1 MMSEKM
7 VVHVI
12 DDEETVRRSI
22 AFLLRTAGF
31 MVELWESGAT
41 FLREAKQAEPGCVL
55 LDIRMPDMDGLDV
68 QDQMARQ
75 GIAMPVIVLTGHGDI
90 GQAVRAM
97 RAGAIDFL
105 EKPFDRDELLQAL
118 QSAFR
123 QLKDTAAR
131 RALAGDAQSRIA
143 ALTSRERE
151 VLAGL
156 ACGYPNKTIA
166 YDLGISPRTVEV
178 HRANLMTKLRVGNFA
193 DALRIAF
200 AAGLG
205 QDGEWRDIVEAH
217 RAE

>member
-1 MMSEKM
+1 MSEKAL
-7 VVHVI
+7 VHVI

-22 AFLLRTAGF
+22 AFLLKTSGF
-31 MVELWESGAT
+31 SVQLWDSGIA
-41 FLREAKQAEPGCVL
+41 FLREVRQAQSGCVL

-68 QDQMARQ
+68 QDQLARL
-75 GIAMPVIVLTGHGDI
+75 GIGLPVIVLTGHGDI
-90 GQAVRAM
+90 AQAVRAM
-97 RAGAIDFL
+97 RAGAVDFL
-105 EKPFDRDELLQAL
+105 EKPFDRDKLLQAL
-118 QSAFR
+118 ETAFG
-123 QLKDTAAR
+123 QLRDAAAR
-131 RALAGDAQSRIA
+131 RAQTCDAQSRIG
-143 ALTSRERE
+143 ALTLRERE

-178 HRANLMTKLRVGNFA
+178 HRANLMTKLKVGNFA

-205 QDGEWRDIVEAH
+205 QDGEWREIIETH